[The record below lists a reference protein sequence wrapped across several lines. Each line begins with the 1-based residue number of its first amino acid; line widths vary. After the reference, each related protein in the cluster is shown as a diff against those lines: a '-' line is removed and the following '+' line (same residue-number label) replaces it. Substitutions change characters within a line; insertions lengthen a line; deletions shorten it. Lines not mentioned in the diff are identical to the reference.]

1 MPTFGGANSTL
12 GISRRA
18 ALRRAGGG
26 GLVLAGAAMLG
37 NAPSTIAARQTADT
51 ARADHLALADGI
63 IAALNGDDPNALNAW
78 VAPDAI
84 GHVPLA
90 KPGEGK
96 DLTWVKDRLRIAG
109 KAFPK
114 RNIAING
121 IIVDG
126 DQISAHGTFEGTH
139 EGPLQ
144 ELSATGGKV
153 IVAWIAFVTVTDG
166 KVSEYWYQIDALSA
180 LEQFSLFAIDGEPD
194 GDTSDY

>member
-1 MPTFGGANSTL
+1 
-12 GISRRA
+12 
-18 ALRRAGGG
+18 
-26 GLVLAGAAMLG
+26 MLG
-37 NAPSTIAARQTADT
+37 NAPTAVAARQTADT
-51 ARADHLALADGI
+51 GRVEHLALADGI
-63 IAALNGDDPNALNAW
+63 IAALNGDDPNALDAW

-96 DLTWVKDRLRIAG
+96 DLSWVKDRLGIAG

-114 RNIAING
+114 RNITIKG

-166 KVSEYWYQIDALSA
+166 TVSEYWYQIDALSA
-180 LEQFSLFAIDGEPD
+180 LEQFGLFAIDGESN
-194 GDTSDY
+194 GDTADY